1 MRKANG
7 TRNARIERA
16 LHNFRNSTEERR
28 RAARVGGDGSGRW
41 STMRSSLEV
50 FYAKEEINKERE
62 EKKEKEGEE
71 STQRGGHVRT
81 CVDRQMDGWMDE

>member
-1 MRKANG
+1 MRKTNG

-41 STMRSSLEV
+41 SAMRSSLEV
-50 FYAKEEINKERE
+50 FYAKEEINRERE
-62 EKKEKEGEE
+62 EKREKEGEE
-71 STQRGGHVRT
+71 SRWACAYLRG
-81 CVDRQMDGWMDE
+81 